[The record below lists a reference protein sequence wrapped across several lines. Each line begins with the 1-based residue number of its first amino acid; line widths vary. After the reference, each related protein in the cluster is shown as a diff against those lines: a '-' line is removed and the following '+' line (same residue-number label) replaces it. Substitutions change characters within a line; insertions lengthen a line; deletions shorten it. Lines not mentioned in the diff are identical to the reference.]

1 MGKKTVKPS
10 KKKSTAKKKA
20 SAPKKMATQAK
31 STAKPQKTTA
41 KAKGAVKKTAASTKA
56 QGKKTV
62 AAKKKAVSAEKLI
75 LRKFGQWMPETV
87 FAPGP
92 DTDYEAGF
100 SAPAFEANKGVL
112 LRTFDYASFPE
123 KPKEPVSLRELISR
137 KFGVWTPGTL
147 FAPSPDAD
155 YAAGF
160 SAPAFEADKGVL
172 LRTFDYENFPVKA
185 EAPAPPEED
194 KTPEI
199 PAASKE
205 PTPVEDKAPEAPPVP
220 REPVSVKELIS
231 RKFDTWTPE
240 TLFAPTPD
248 AAYGA
253 GFSAPA
259 FEADKAILL
268 RAFDYENFPTEPE
281 TTQETGAIY
290 EPPVKKRVPKPPK
303 KGLDPM
309 ERMIRLA
316 IAGFALVIAIM
327 LIASS
332 SNSSKYYVRPAAGAL
347 EIWQGNFAPMG
358 ECLLIALP
366 GAQPLESVK
375 DAYTKEDAFPIVFN
389 YYIEKA
395 DALLETPGLPDFK
408 AVKAYL
414 NEALSF
420 GTTVNVREAYA
431 RLKNID
437 LIVLMN
443 LADIAASKGTA
454 AGLETA
460 LVHLN
465 KAAAMV
471 NKAVLLEVDS
481 KQTEF
486 INRKLEL
493 IKEMSAKL
501 EASKAEESPE
511 APAESTEVVKEEVKQ
526 AETKAGEAEKAEAEA
541 EETAEKA
548 APAETEKASSES
560 AEAEQTESAGEK
572 AETPKTESAE
582 AASDHK

>member
-20 SAPKKMATQAK
+20 SASKKTATQAK

-41 KAKGAVKKTAASTKA
+41 KAKGAVKKIAASTKV
-56 QGKKTV
+56 QG
-62 AAKKKAVSAEKLI
+62 KKKAVSAEKLI
-75 LRKFGQWMPETV
+75 LRKFGQWMPEIV

-123 KPKEPVSLRELISR
+123 KPKEPVSLRELLSR
-137 KFGVWTPGTL
+137 KFGDWTPGTL

-185 EAPAPPEED
+185 EM
-194 KTPEI
+194 PEI

-248 AAYGA
+248 AAYAA

-290 EPPVKKRVPKPPK
+290 EPPVKKRIPKPPK

-309 ERMIRLA
+309 ERMVRLA

-332 SNSSKYYVRPAAGAL
+332 SNSSKYYVRPAAGAV

-358 ECLLIALP
+358 ESLLIALP
-366 GAQPLESVK
+366 GAQPPESVN
-375 DAYTKEDAFPIVFN
+375 DVYTKEEAFPIVFN

-408 AVKAYL
+408 TVKACL

-420 GTTVNVREAYA
+420 GTTVNVREAYS

-454 AGLETA
+454 AGFETA

-471 NKAVLLEVDS
+471 NKTVLIEVDS

-511 APAESTEVVKEEVKQ
+511 TPAESTEVVKEEVKQ

-548 APAETEKASSES
+548 APAETEKA
-560 AEAEQTESAGEK
+560 EQTESAGEK
-572 AETPKTESAE
+572 AETPKAESAE